1 MDFSVTLRSVTDFS
15 LDRRVRLSDDVV
27 FRELEGE
34 AVLLNLASGMY
45 FGLDAIGTRV
55 WQLLAEHQTL
65 QAVFDHMLQEFEVDD
80 PTLRSDLVALVDR
93 LMEHG
98 LVQAV

>member
-1 MDFSVTLRSVTDFS
+1 MTDFS
-15 LDRRVRLSDDVV
+15 LDRRVRVSDDVV

-55 WQLLAEHQTL
+55 WQLLGEHQTL